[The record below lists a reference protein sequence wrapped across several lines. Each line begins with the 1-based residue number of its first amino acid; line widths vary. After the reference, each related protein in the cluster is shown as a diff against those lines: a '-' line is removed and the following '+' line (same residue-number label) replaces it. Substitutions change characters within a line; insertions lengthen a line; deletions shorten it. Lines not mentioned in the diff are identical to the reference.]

1 MAYCV
6 IVWLVWLG
14 FFLVVC
20 VLFVCCCCVCF
31 VVVICLLACLF
42 VCFCCCFL
50 RFLKQYCI
58 DVIIFDFFVV
68 ILFSLLLLQ
77 LLNKRD
83 YNDGR
88 LDIYTGC

>member
-14 FFLVVC
+14 FFLLCVFCLCVV
-20 VLFVCCCCVCF
+20 VVFVLLLLFV
-31 VVVICLLACLF
+31 CLLAC

-50 RFLKQYCI
+50 RFLKQYRI

-83 YNDGR
+83 YTDGR